1 MLYVILT
8 SHICSSARDIMLIM
22 SNWIYRDEIIKKA
35 ESTSAYSG
43 PTLHL
48 AMLSD
53 MRIATGAN
61 ITLAFERGLLIPFGE
76 KEHWTWRNTTWEWNS
91 QNWSNLLPNELI
103 LESRDKKTF
112 WTSLSTKLCVCRWMW
127 SLFQKILSNHRC
139 VPLPLAP
146 LILGAD
152 RLCIKMSARVL
163 NLTVLPP
170 FFISGPWL
178 LENMKYVRD
187 FIHSP
192 VMVLYK

>member
-1 MLYVILT
+1 MSYVILT
-8 SHICSSARDIMLIM
+8 SHICSLARNIMLIM
-22 SNWIYRDEIIKKA
+22 SGWIYRDQIIKKA

-43 PTLHL
+43 PPLYL

-53 MRIATGAN
+53 MIIATGGKYHS
-61 ITLAFERGLLIPFGE
+61 ILERGLLIPFGE

-103 LESRDKKTF
+103 LVSRDKKTF
-112 WTSLSTKLCVCRWMW
+112 WPSLSTKLCVCLWMW
-127 SLFQKILSNHRC
+127 SLFQKILSNHCC

-146 LILGAD
+146 LILGTD

-170 FFISGPWL
+170 FFI
-178 LENMKYVRD
+178 
-187 FIHSP
+187 
-192 VMVLYK
+192 